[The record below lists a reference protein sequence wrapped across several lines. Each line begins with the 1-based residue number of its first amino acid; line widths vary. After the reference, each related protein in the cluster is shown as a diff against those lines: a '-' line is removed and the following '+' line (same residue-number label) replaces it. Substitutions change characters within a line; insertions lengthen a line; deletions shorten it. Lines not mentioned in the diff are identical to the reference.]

1 MSPTSRERWGD
12 ALDATVSVLAPGST
26 QPETTGRTTKMNEG
40 MLELP
45 VSPGRYEVLIEAKGY
60 VAQRRTLSVD
70 EGGVTVLNV
79 DLKPKEKQ

>member
-1 MSPTSRERWGD
+1 MT
-12 ALDATVSVLAPGST
+12 
-26 QPETTGRTTKMNEG
+26 EG

-60 VAQRRTLSVD
+60 ASQRRTLSVD

-79 DLKPKEKQ
+79 DLKPKEKP

>member
-1 MSPTSRERWGD
+1 VT
-12 ALDATVSVLAPGST
+12 TPGNT
-26 QPETTGRTTKMNEG
+26 QAGTTTGRATKLSEG

-45 VSPGRYEVLIEAKGY
+45 VAPGRYEVLIEAKGY
-60 VAQRRTLSVD
+60 MPQRRTINVD